1 MIRVADN
8 RVEVSGPLTMSSGA
22 ALLVEGEAALAA
34 VAADVAEFDLGA
46 VSEMDSSGL
55 AVIFGWMRAARAAGK
70 SFRIVNS
77 PESLLSLAAV
87 YGVAE
92 FLPQH

>member
-1 MIRVADN
+1 MIRVAGN
-8 RVEVSGPLTMSSGA
+8 RIEVSGPLTMS
-22 ALLVEGEAALAA
+22 A
-34 VAADVAEFDLGA
+34 VAAMRAEGQQALSAVAGSHVEVDLGA
-46 VSEMDSSGL
+46 VEEMDSSGL
-55 AVIFGWMRAARAAGK
+55 AVIFGWMRAARATGK

-77 PESLLSLAAV
+77 PENLLSLAAV

>member
-1 MIRVADN
+1 MIRVAGN
-8 RVEVSGPLTMSSGA
+8 RIEVSGPLTMSDVASLLAEGKA
-22 ALLVEGEAALAA
+22 ALEA
-34 VAADVAEFDLGA
+34 VAVEAAEFDLGA

-70 SFRIVNS
+70 SFRIVNP
-77 PESLLSLAAV
+77 PENLLSLAAV

>member
-1 MIRVADN
+1 MIRVAGN

-22 ALLVEGEAALAA
+22 ALLVEGKEALAA

-77 PESLLSLAAV
+77 PASLLSLAAV